1 MSFLEI
7 TDLRVSFGGLVALDD
22 LELCVEAGHIHG
34 IIGPNG
40 AGKTTLFNVIT
51 RFNAPA
57 RGRLVFEGRNLLEA
71 KPHDLVRMGISRTF
85 QNVEIFPSLSVL
97 ENAMLGCLIRTGSGF
112 AESMLRLRRAP
123 QDLARAR
130 SWGLDLLEFVGLRGE
145 AAREAASLPF
155 AQQKLLELARALGAN
170 PRLLLLD
177 EPAAGMTSAE
187 VLHLQDL
194 LRRVRDQWGVTL
206 LVVEHVMD
214 LVMEI
219 CTRVTVLN
227 HGKKISEGIPSVIRK
242 DAAVIEAY
250 LGARAGHA

>member
-22 LELCVEAGHIHG
+22 LELRVEAGHIHG

-57 RGRLVFEGRNLLEA
+57 RGRMVFEGRNLLDA
-71 KPHDLVRMGISRTF
+71 KPHDLARMGISRTF
-85 QNVEIFPSLSVL
+85 QNVELFPSLSVL
-97 ENAMLGCLIRTGSGF
+97 ENAMLGCLIHTGRGF
-112 AESMLRLRRAP
+112 AESMLRLRRA
-123 QDLARAR
+123 QRDLVHATSR
-130 SWGLDLLEFVGLRGE
+130 GLKLLEFVGLRGE
-145 AAREAASLPF
+145 ATREAASLPF

-187 VLHLQDL
+187 VLHLQNL
-194 LRRVRDQWGVTL
+194 LQRVRDEWGVTI

-227 HGKKISEGIPSVIRK
+227 HGKKISEGVPSAIRK
-242 DAAVIEAY
+242 DPAVIEAY
-250 LGARAGHA
+250 LGARAAHA